1 MEKLIPFSGILSSD
15 PAQNTGEDTLLWRR
29 IFCRSSRDRE
39 EVGCSSE
46 ARSYGKLLWMNSY
59 QLACLKQSR
68 LCFQDALLE
77 DWQLL
82 YTDNFRQVLPKEAT
96 VECLADA
103 GFFLDEV
110 LQKVCTKIALL
121 KWNHIRQCL
130 FPSEIVKNI
139 KTPLF
144 LVHPAYDFWQI
155 RNILVPQGSDPDGH
169 WQRYRLNIRNCNAN
183 MIDKLESK

>member
-15 PAQNTGEDTLLWRR
+15 PAQNTG
-29 IFCRSSRDRE
+29 CVNVCRE

-103 GFFLDEV
+103 GFFLDE
-110 LQKVCTKIALL
+110 
-121 KWNHIRQCL
+121 
-130 FPSEIVKNI
+130 
-139 KTPLF
+139 
-144 LVHPAYDFWQI
+144 
-155 RNILVPQGSDPDGH
+155 
-169 WQRYRLNIRNCNAN
+169 
-183 MIDKLESK
+183 